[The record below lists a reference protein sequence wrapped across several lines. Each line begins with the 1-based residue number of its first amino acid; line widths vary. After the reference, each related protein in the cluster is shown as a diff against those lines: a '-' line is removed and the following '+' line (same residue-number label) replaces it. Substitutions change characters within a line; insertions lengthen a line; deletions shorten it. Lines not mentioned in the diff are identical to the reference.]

1 MRGSVAA
8 LATVLGLLLANA
20 RSALLVT
27 ANVAT
32 NEILDAPVQEDFD
45 LPPCRNGAACG
56 YIQVNAFGVSSRQF
70 CSCRGFQGGERGG
83 VAAAGA
89 CGMVWDPE
97 DGRSVTMGSQQF
109 KYCGSPPPLRVCGRE
124 EAAYTA
130 GLLFHKA
137 TFSLT
142 EERHVLHCYCQP
154 PLSHLHSDVEEY
166 VMGSNL
172 VVDTIFTCS
181 SMPPCME
188 GSACKEVSVGE
199 GTALVNPKCRC
210 PRQSSC
216 PTLTSSAIPHSNSY
230 PKGAAY
236 SVHCLPLY

>member
-1 MRGSVAA
+1 MKGSVAA

-20 RSALLVT
+20 RSALLVN

-56 YIQVNAFGVSSRQF
+56 YLQVNAFGVSSRQF
-70 CSCRGFQGGERGG
+70 CSCRGYDGGDRGG
-83 VAAAGA
+83 VAAGS

-109 KYCGSPPPLRVCGRE
+109 KYCGSPPPLHVCGRE

-130 GLLFHKA
+130 AYLFHKA

-142 EERHVLHCYCQP
+142 EQRHTLHCYCP
-154 PLSHLHSDVEEY
+154 PPRTHVYSDMEED
-166 VMGSNL
+166 VMGSEL
-172 VVDTIFTCS
+172 VTATIHSCS
-181 SMPPCME
+181 RLPPCMD
-188 GSACKEVSVGE
+188 GSSCKEVSVGD
-199 GTALVNPKCRC
+199 GTALVTPKCRC
-210 PRQSSC
+210 PRQASC
-216 PTLTSSAIPHSNSY
+216 PTFTSSAIPHSNSY

-236 SVHCLPLY
+236 SVYCLPLY